1 MVRALPI
8 GEEATYDHSTVPMT
22 TADDLFAAIDAGQ
35 PDRVR
40 SILDADASLAAARD
54 GDGVSAVMHA
64 LYHGQRE
71 VAEIVAGRLPALDVF
86 EAAGLARA
94 DEVARLVAGDPS
106 LAGAWSADGFT
117 ALHFA
122 AFFGGG
128 GAAAALL
135 AAGADPNLRSRNELE
150 VMPIHSAVA
159 GGHRDVV
166 IALLDAGRGP
176 ERPPAPRLDAAP
188 GRGAERRRRAGRP
201 AARRRRRSW
210 RPPTTRAP
218 RPPTWPGRRVTRRS
232 RSGSMPWSRP
242 GRDWESG
249 ICRSTTR
256 IGVVRATNLT
266 GSPECWPEPGPGRAF
281 AEETVTVSPAAAA
294 SASTR
299 ARREGRPPP
308 RSDRPGGGGFARPS
322 LLTHL
327 ARARARLHRRR
338 R

>member
-35 PDRVR
+35 PDRV
-40 SILDADASLAAARD
+40 ASDPRRRCFPRRRARRR
-54 GDGVSAVMHA
+54 GVSAVMHA

-71 VAEIVAGRLPALDVF
+71 VAEVVAGRLPALDVF
-86 EAAGLARA
+86 EAAGLGRA

-159 GGHRDVV
+159 G
-166 IALLDAGRGP
+166 
-176 ERPPAPRLDAAP
+176 RPS
-188 GRGAERRRRAGRP
+188 
-201 AARRRRRSW
+201 RRRRS
-210 RPPTTRAP
+210 RCSTRAP
-218 RPPTWPGRRVTRRS
+218 TRTSASATAGRRS
-232 RSGSMPWSRP
+232 R
-242 GRDWESG
+242 
-249 ICRSTTR
+249 
-256 IGVVRATNLT
+256 
-266 GSPECWPEPGPGRAF
+266 
-281 AEETVTVSPAAAA
+281 
-294 SASTR
+294 
-299 ARREGRPPP
+299 ARRRTATRSWSTGCSPPAP
-308 RSDRPGGGGFARPS
+308 IRRERRGHHGAD
-322 LLTHL
+322 L
-327 ARARARLHRRR
+327 ARGGSRGARGAARCRRAGS
-338 R
+338 

>member
-71 VAEIVAGRLPALDVF
+71 VAEIVASRLPALDVF
-86 EAAGLARA
+86 EAAGFGRA

-166 IALLDAGRGP
+166 DRAARGRRGP

-188 GRGAERRRRAGRP
+188 GRGADTATPSWSTGCSPPARIPRPRNDAGTTAADLARERGSRGTRG
-201 AARRRRRSW
+201 AARG
-210 RPPTTRAP
+210 
-218 RPPTWPGRRVTRRS
+218 PGRRRVVTGSQGFVAERLGSRRS
-232 RSGSMPWSRP
+232 RR
-242 GRDWESG
+242 
-249 ICRSTTR
+249 
-256 IGVVRATNLT
+256 
-266 GSPECWPEPGPGRAF
+266 EP
-281 AEETVTVSPAAAA
+281 
-294 SASTR
+294 
-299 ARREGRPPP
+299 
-308 RSDRPGGGGFARPS
+308 D
-322 LLTHL
+322 
-327 ARARARLHRRR
+327 
-338 R
+338 

>member
-71 VAEIVAGRLPALDVF
+71 VAEIVASRLPALDVF
-86 EAAGLARA
+86 EAAGLSRA

-106 LAGAWSADGFT
+106 LAAAWSADGFT

-128 GAAAALL
+128 GAAATLL

-159 GGHRDVV
+159 GGHRDVA
-166 IALLDAGRGP
+166 IALLEAGADPNVRQRHGWTPLQGAAQNGDAELVDRLLAAGADPGAANDAGTTAADLARKAGH
-176 ERPPAPRLDAAP
+176 EALAERLDALVA
-188 GRGAERRRRAGRP
+188 
-201 AARRRRRSW
+201 
-210 RPPTTRAP
+210 
-218 RPPTWPGRRVTRRS
+218 
-232 RSGSMPWSRP
+232 
-242 GRDWESG
+242 
-249 ICRSTTR
+249 
-256 IGVVRATNLT
+256 T
-266 GSPECWPEPGPGRAF
+266 GS
-281 AEETVTVSPAAAA
+281 
-294 SASTR
+294 
-299 ARREGRPPP
+299 
-308 RSDRPGGGGFARPS
+308 
-322 LLTHL
+322 
-327 ARARARLHRRR
+327 
-338 R
+338 